1 MLRRF
6 ERSRGHL
13 TVLPRCRAARLPAL
27 QSVPCL
33 RNESGSRHW
42 QCPTRLHERTSIG
55 AAVKR
60 LFAFFTVCQTR
71 REFVEIPMIPS
82 LSARHLARFFFYIYR
97 SFFFFVRV
105 FLFSF
110 LYRARSKCGRIARR
124 YITQIPKSRCDW
136 AALFAFFFLAGTSRC
151 CCCCWS
157 SGCRTLSVSKS
168 VVGASGSARFQVCI
182 FCRDGRTTTKTRPL
196 RNYLHFLPG
205 KRRLVRRQTL
215 RMNRNTECRAFFCC
229 IAIDYRDAA
238 QWRRAMTDLRL
249 EPS

>member
-97 SFFFFVRV
+97 SFFLSV
-105 FLFSF
+105 FSF
-110 LYRARSKCGRIARR
+110 FPFCIEPVLNADVSRVVTSRR
-124 YITQIPKSRCDW
+124 YPNLGVTGPRFLPSFYSLAPPDVVVVVGVLVVGRCQLVNLSSARP
-136 AALFAFFFLAGTSRC
+136 AAR
-151 CCCCWS
+151 
-157 SGCRTLSVSKS
+157 VSKFVS
-168 VVGASGSARFQVCI
+168 FAETGARQQKPARFVI
-182 FCRDGRTTTKTRPL
+182 IYTFCPVNG
-196 RNYLHFLPG
+196 
-205 KRRLVRRQTL
+205 V
-215 RMNRNTECRAFFCC
+215 
-229 IAIDYRDAA
+229 
-238 QWRRAMTDLRL
+238 
-249 EPS
+249 